1 MKKRLLSLLMAMCL
15 MATMVPAAFAA
26 DEENGR
32 PIPDE
37 LPIVYD
43 VEEDELS
50 TVAEPPYAGS
60 GTQSDPYI
68 VDIVTIND
76 FRAFRA
82 WCEEYRANRYFKV
95 TLKDNLDLSSLPK
108 PAQWKGYLNFFMGTF
123 DGNGKTISGIPEDC
137 YLFYQIHNATIGNFT
152 LDLNGEAGTLMY
164 YTFRIG
170 KADGSIEWGTDK
182 LHDINVV
189 STDKDEKSATVQL
202 VGNGQANY
210 APFMFAAGPY
220 FTMDSCNNYANI
232 EGDTYAAVFSGY
244 YPLPASGYP
253 SDSYFEFI
261 DCENHGDVTLRYA
274 GLFFGNPTGLRED
287 RHISFDGV
295 KNYGEIRGYESA
307 HFFCSDAGAKDY
319 FTGSGYFSETEN
331 MLKSLKVQVE
341 VDGNIKNEDALGLTC
356 KGAEEGC
363 LRTDAHIGN
372 LFEKHAID
380 DLQVKLTDDK
390 SAYQVVVPSGTPSD
404 YKYVVNAYAYV
415 ALFLYSKD
423 NETGTETWTP
433 DGTTRINMSEEVT
446 AANDYV
452 TIDLENIPLRGGE
465 VPSSWEE
472 LDPEQCLYFCYDEDS
487 TDYGYWLN
495 SGIAYS
501 DTHRVSINRNREPGS
516 VEWNV
521 YVSVYDGDT
530 LVDTAVLNRQEVTR

>member
-1 MKKRLLSLLMAMCL
+1 MSLLMAICL

-37 LPIVYD
+37 LPIVY
-43 VEEDELS
+43 EEDAVTPASEALA
-50 TVAEPPYAGS
+50 AEYPGS
-60 GTQSDPYI
+60 GTKDDPKVYIIDRPEVFEDLMQSCAAY
-68 VDIVTIND
+68 N
-76 FRAFRA
+76 
-82 WCEEYRANRYFKV
+82 NGRYYDVK
-95 TLKDNLDLSSLPK
+95 LAMDLDLSQFTA
-108 PAQWKGYLNFFMGTF
+108 PAEWKAYLTFFMGTF
-123 DGNGKTISGIPEDC
+123 DGGGFTISGIPENC
-137 YLFYQIHNATIGNFT
+137 FLFYQIHNADIGNFT
-152 LDLNGEAGTLMY
+152 LDLDSKAGTLMY
-164 YTFRIG
+164 YTFRINKSTG
-170 KADGSIEWGTDK
+170 IEWGTDK

-244 YPLPASGYP
+244 YPLPAKDYP
-253 SDSYFEFI
+253 LDSYFKFI

-307 HFFCSDAGAKDY
+307 HFFCSDAGSKDY

-341 VDGNIKNEDALGLTC
+341 VDGNIKNEDAMGLTC

-363 LRTDAHIGN
+363 LRTDAHTGN

-380 DLQVKLTDDK
+380 GLEVKLTEDK
-390 SAYQVVVPSGTPSD
+390 SAYQVVVPSDTPSN

-472 LDPEQCLYFCYDEDS
+472 FDSEQCLYFCYDEDS